1 MADKNRRPASG
12 GATARERV
20 AARRRRRRAGNWG
33 MFALAVVGLILLAL
47 VTVGVTALRRA
58 ERTLAS
64 VQQDDPRHNTV
75 VAPSPVRV
83 TPGAPTV
90 VTAVPVSAPVPPTT
104 PVATSAPVA
113 NLPPG
118 NLLARPFSVLLIGV
132 DRRSDPEEGVRS
144 DTLILVR
151 VNPQARTASMLSIPR
166 DSVVLVRD
174 VGWAKINTA
183 FGYGYANAEAL
194 YGVGT
199 DPLAAGG
206 ALTAETVEQF
216 LGVTVDYI
224 AQVDFRGFERLV
236 DSVGGV
242 LLDVPAPILDAE
254 FPTENNG
261 VERIYIPAGLQVLD
275 GRTALIYARTRH
287 GSSDFD
293 RGRRQQQVLRAL
305 LDQVRVRGLLAN
317 AALLPRWIDVV
328 AENVRTTL
336 PLSDLQAMAGVAALA
351 SELDGGRILQLSINP
366 NDVAIDREDGS
377 DIYWNPVDV
386 DALVARWEAGPP
398 PDAPVAAPSLPTQA
412 AVADAPAAAPGAPTP
427 TLLPSVAEPGTV
439 VQVLNGAQVEGIAG
453 RVSAYL
459 AARGFVMA
467 EPEIVIRTYDHTV
480 IIDYTGRPETRR
492 RLAEVLG
499 VDARYVQARAGPDA
513 PPQGYNVDIVVVV
526 GLDYRQEWLAAVDG
540 VAPSLVSARYGAGGG
555 RVTGDMRQVTALA
568 RDGSVPA

>member
-1 MADKNRRPASG
+1 MADKNRRPGFG
-12 GATARERV
+12 GTTARERV
-20 AARRRRRRAGNWG
+20 AARRRTRRTGHWG
-33 MFALAVVGLILLAL
+33 MFALAVVALILLAL
-47 VTVGVTALRRA
+47 VTAGVTALRRA

-64 VQQDDPRHNTV
+64 VQQEDPRHNTA

-83 TPGAPTV
+83 TSVTPAA
-90 VTAVPVSAPVPPTT
+90 VTAVSAPTPPAT
-104 PVATSAPVA
+104 PVATSAPAV

-118 NLLARPFSVLLIGV
+118 ELLARPFSVLLIGV

-151 VNPQARTASMLSIPR
+151 VDPQARTASMLSIPR

-183 FGYGYANAEAL
+183 FGYGYTNAAAL

-254 FPTENNG
+254 YPTENNG

-287 GSSDFD
+287 SSSDFD
-293 RGRRQQQVLRAL
+293 RSRRQQHVLRAL
-305 LDQVRVRGLLAN
+305 LDQVRARGLLAN

-328 AENVRTTL
+328 TENVRTTL
-336 PLSDLQAMAGVAALA
+336 PLSDLQAMAGFATLA
-351 SELDGGRILQLSINP
+351 GELDGSRILQLSINP
-366 NDVAIDREDGS
+366 NDVAIDREEGS

-386 DALVARWEAGPP
+386 DALVARWEAGPS
-398 PDAPVAAPSLPTQA
+398 PDAPAAASSLPTQA
-412 AVADAPAAAPGAPTP
+412 VIAAAPAVAPSAPTP
-427 TLLPSVAEPGTV
+427 TLLPSVAEPGTI

-459 AARGFVMA
+459 AARGFVLT
-467 EPEIVIRTYDHTV
+467 EPETITRTYDHTV

-492 RLAEVLG
+492 RLAEALG

-540 VAPSLVSARYGAGGG
+540 IEPALVSG
-555 RVTGDMRQVTALA
+555 L
-568 RDGSVPA
+568 